1 MLIISAYIRAEGCDS
16 ADSGQLEEGRG
27 VGRKGTSPALP
38 CVESGTGGGDAPIS
52 LSSPTDVI
60 LSSIEF
66 KFYAFLI
73 GCLMTVFHFSGA
85 TFLASDI

>member
-1 MLIISAYIRAEGCDS
+1 MLTIAAYIRAEGWGS

-27 VGRKGTSPALP
+27 AGRKGASLALL

-60 LSSIEF
+60 LSSVEF
-66 KFYAFLI
+66 KFYAILI